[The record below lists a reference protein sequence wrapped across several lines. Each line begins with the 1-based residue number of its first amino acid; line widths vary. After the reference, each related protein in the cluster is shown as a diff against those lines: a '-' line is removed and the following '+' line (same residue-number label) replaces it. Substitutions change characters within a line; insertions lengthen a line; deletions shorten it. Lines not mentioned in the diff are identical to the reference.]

1 MAEYD
6 RVEGNVVEI
15 VYQNPE
21 NGYTVC
27 EIDSIEEGLFT
38 ATGYMPYLTDGE
50 RIALTGMWV
59 SHPEY
64 GEQFR
69 TEYYESILPTDED
82 SILRYLSSGIIPGIR
97 EATAIKLTE
106 SFGTEVLNI
115 MLKSPERLSEV
126 KGISKKK
133 ALKIGEDFMNLQ
145 SVQGIVM
152 FLQQY
157 RVSANMAVKVHQAL
171 GQNAVE
177 RIKANP
183 YILSDMVEGISFKT
197 ADNIAY
203 MMNIPKN
210 NPERIRSGIKYFLNQ
225 AAYNSGHTY
234 LPLEKLLEHSAYN
247 LEISRDE
254 VENVL
259 SSLVLDKDIVFDRIG
274 GVKVCYL
281 KSLADSENYVSLR
294 ISSLVDNPRVVDEEE
309 IEKSINIISENDGIT
324 LAPEQFQAVK
334 LSASAGCMVIT
345 GGPGTGKTT
354 TIKTIIKLLTEQKL
368 SIALTAPTG
377 RAAKRMSQV
386 CGMDAMTIH
395 RLLGVE
401 RIEGDAKHIFSHNE
415 ENPLKE
421 DVIIVD
427 EMSMI
432 DIPLMQAMLKAVKP
446 GGRIIFSGDADQL
459 PSVGPGNV
467 LGDIIESGVLPVI
480 RLARIFRQA
489 QESLIVLNA
498 HRINFGEIPDL
509 SQRDNDFFF
518 LNRGSSELTI
528 QTISDLFKNRLPK
541 SYGLNPITDIQILSP
556 SKKGIAGI
564 LSINNLIQKEVNPP
578 DIMKQE
584 ISYGKSV
591 FRVGDKVMQT
601 KNNYDLEWLKSD
613 GENGFGVFNGDM
625 GIIAGISTT
634 DKYMNIVFDD
644 EKLVKYDFNNL
655 DELELAYAIT
665 VHKSQ
670 GSEFPVVIMPM
681 CSFPP
686 MLMCRNLFYTA
697 VTRAKQMVV
706 LVGSKESVVKMV
718 SNEREAKRYTGLS
731 EKLVNLKE
739 TPENFEQ
746 FEF

>member
-1 MAEYD
+1 MTEYD
-6 RVEGNVVEI
+6 RVEGNVIEI

-27 EIDSIEEGLFT
+27 EIDSLAEGLFT
-38 ATGYMPYLTDGE
+38 ATGYMPYLTEGE

-69 TEYYESILPTDED
+69 TDYYESVLPTDED
-82 SILRYLSSGIIPGIR
+82 SILRYLSSGIVPGIR
-97 EATAIKLTE
+97 EATAIKLIE
-106 SFGTEVLNI
+106 NFGTDVLNI
-115 MLKSPERLSEV
+115 MLNSPERLSEV

-133 ALKIGEDFMNLQ
+133 AIKIGEDFMNLQ

-157 RVSANMAVKVHQAL
+157 KVSANMAVKVHKAL
-171 GQNAVE
+171 GTNAVE
-177 RIKANP
+177 KIKNNP
-183 YILSDMVEGISFKT
+183 YILSDMVDGISFKT

-203 MMNIPKN
+203 MMDIPKN

-225 AAYNSGHTY
+225 AAYNSGHAF
-234 LPLEKLLEHSAYN
+234 LPFEKLLEHSAYN

-254 VENVL
+254 TENAL
-259 SSLVLDKDIVFDRIG
+259 NSLVLDKDILFDEID
-274 GVKVCYL
+274 GVRVCYL
-281 KSLADSENYVSLR
+281 KNLADAENYVALR
-294 ISSLVDNPRVVDEEE
+294 ISSLVDNPRIVGEAE
-309 IEKSINIISENDGIT
+309 IERSINIISENDGIT

-354 TIKTIIKLLTEQKL
+354 TIKTIIKILKEQKL

-395 RLLGVE
+395 RLLEVQ
-401 RIEGDAKHIFSHNE
+401 RIEGEKSHVFAHNE

-432 DIPLMQAMLKAVKP
+432 DIPLMQAVLKAVKP

-467 LGDIIESGVLPVI
+467 LGDMIESGVVPKI
-480 RLARIFRQA
+480 RLGRIFRQA

-509 SQRDNDFFF
+509 SHTDSDFFF
-518 LNRGSSELTI
+518 LKRGSSELTI
-528 QTISDLFKNRLPK
+528 QTISDLYKNRLPK

-564 LSINNLIQKEVNPP
+564 LSINNLIQREVNPP

-601 KNNYDLEWLKSD
+601 KNNYDIEWLKTD
-613 GENGFGVFNGDM
+613 GETGFGIFNGDM
-625 GIIAGISTT
+625 GIIASISTT
-634 DKYMNIVFDD
+634 DKVMNIVFDD

-670 GSEFPVVIMPM
+670 GSEFPVVIIPM
-681 CSFPP
+681 CQFPP

-697 VTRAKQMVV
+697 VTRAKQLVI

-718 SNEREAKRYTGLS
+718 SEEREAKRYTGLS
-731 EKLVNLKE
+731 EKLVKLKK
-739 TPENFEQ
+739 TRENFQQ